1 MKVSYLSLLYQ
12 PHGGPHWPG
21 PLPEELVD
29 GLGLRHV
36 VGQATLRL
44 CTQEKEVQQ
53 HQSLHYIDYVLFVFH
68 LDQLFS
74 SFVKTSVAH
83 TTRGL
88 GGQKTQTGFSG
99 RPANK

>member
-1 MKVSYLSLLYQ
+1 MKVCYLSLLYQ

-44 CTQEKEVQQ
+44 CTKEKEVQQ
-53 HQSLHYIDYVLFVFH
+53 HQSLYYIDYVLFVFH

-74 SFVKTSVAH
+74 YFLKTSVAH
-83 TTRGL
+83 NDLRL
-88 GGQKTQTGFSG
+88 RRPKDSDRFF
-99 RPANK
+99 RPAS